1 MVSPIDAASRPG
13 GGPTE
18 DVIIS
23 AETMGNNSAVNR
35 LAESNDAKFTA
46 INAGA
51 KVATD
56 AEHAM
61 TVREA
66 IRQYPKAIAWSMI
79 FSLAIAMEGYDKA
92 LIGGFFAFGPFVE
105 KFGQDGP
112 NGRQVAAH
120 WQASLNNGAR
130 AGEILGLLLNGMIVE
145 RFGFRK
151 TMIGSLV
158 LLSGFIFIPV
168 FAQNIQTLLVAD
180 ILMGIPWGVFQ
191 TLTPSYAVEVTPVAL
206 RGYLVG
212 LENLLAVPAMT
223 LMGNPLTLGYLR
235 ERELGLRTAHR
246 CRRFTCLAKAR
257 RRVGLQD
264 SLCSAVDVAIASYH
278 YLVVCSGVALVVGAS
293 RAPGRCKSITEAA
306 VL

>member
-1 MVSPIDAASRPG
+1 MGAPEDLPQRLENIAMADASNRPG
-13 GGPTE
+13 LDPAPA
-18 DVIIS
+18 DVVQVS
-23 AETMGNNSAVNR
+23 VGTMGENSAVNR
-35 LAESNDAKFTA
+35 LAETSKFA
-46 INAGA
+46 QLNAGA

-61 TVREA
+61 TLREG

-92 LIGGFFAFGPFVE
+92 LIGGFFAFKPFVD

-130 AGEILGLLLNGMIVE
+130 AGEIIGLLLNGIIVE

-151 TMIGSLV
+151 TMIGALA
-158 LLSGFIFIPV
+158 LITGLIFIPV

-180 ILMGIPWGVFQ
+180 VLMGIPWGVFQ
-191 TLTPSYAVEVTPVAL
+191 TLTPAYAVEVTPVAL

-212 LENLLAVPAMT
+212 
-223 LMGNPLTLGYLR
+223 
-235 ERELGLRTAHR
+235 
-246 CRRFTCLAKAR
+246 
-257 RRVGLQD
+257 
-264 SLCSAVDVAIASYH
+264 S
-278 YLVVCSGVALVVGAS
+278 
-293 RAPGRCKSITEAA
+293 PG
-306 VL
+306 

>member
-1 MVSPIDAASRPG
+1 MADTTTTAPRANDAG
-13 GGPTE
+13 QN
-18 DVIIS
+18 DIILS
-23 AETMGNNSAVNR
+23 AETMGDNSAVNR
-35 LAESNDAKFTA
+35 LADSSDKFTA

-61 TVREA
+61 TIREA

-130 AGEILGLLLNGMIVE
+130 VGEIIGLLLNGIIAE
-145 RFGFRK
+145 RFGFRW
-151 TMIGSLV
+151 TMIGALA
-158 LLSGFIFIPV
+158 LLTGLIFIPV
-168 FAQNIQTLLVAD
+168 FAQNIETLLVAD

-191 TLTPSYAVEVTPVAL
+191 TLTPAYAVEVTPVAL
-206 RGYLVG
+206 RGYLVR
-212 LENLLAVPAMT
+212 AV
-223 LMGNPLTLGYLR
+223 
-235 ERELGLRTAHR
+235 
-246 CRRFTCLAKAR
+246 
-257 RRVGLQD
+257 
-264 SLCSAVDVAIASYH
+264 IA
-278 YLVVCSGVALVVGAS
+278 
-293 RAPGRCKSITEAA
+293 
-306 VL
+306 

>member
-1 MVSPIDAASRPG
+1 MANSNDPGARATEDAR
-13 GGPTE
+13 E
-18 DVIIS
+18 DVIVT
-23 AETMGNNSAVNR
+23 AETMGEGSAVNR
-35 LAESNDAKFTA
+35 LAESNAKFSA

-51 KVATD
+51 KVATE

-66 IRQYPKAIAWSMI
+66 IRQHPKAIAWSMI

-130 AGEILGLLLNGMIVE
+130 VGEIIGLLLNGIVVE
-145 RFGFRK
+145 RLGFRK
-151 TMIGSLV
+151 TMIGALI
-158 LLSGFIFIPV
+158 LISGLIFIPV
-168 FAQNIQTLLVAD
+168 FAQNIETLLVAD

-206 RGYLVG
+206 RGYLVS
-212 LENLLAVPAMT
+212 PCT
-223 LMGNPLTLGYLR
+223 S
-235 ERELGLRTAHR
+235 RTTS
-246 CRRFTCLAKAR
+246 CC
-257 RRVGLQD
+257 
-264 SLCSAVDVAIASYH
+264 ASF
-278 YLVVCSGVALVVGAS
+278 
-293 RAPGRCKSITEAA
+293 R
-306 VL
+306 